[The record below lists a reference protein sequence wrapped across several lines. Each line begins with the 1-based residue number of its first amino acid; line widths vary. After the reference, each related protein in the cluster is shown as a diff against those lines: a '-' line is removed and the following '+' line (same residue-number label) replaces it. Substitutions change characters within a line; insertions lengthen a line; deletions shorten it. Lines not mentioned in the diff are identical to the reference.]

1 MSTDVDAAGDAGAV
15 AVDISRRLGSDG
27 DYWIARDE
35 DTSVTSQGTTRQ
47 GALENLDEA
56 VAGFHGAGEPPSTE
70 ELREF
75 GIDPA
80 NNTSGSISDSNQ
92 FE

>member
-1 MSTDVDAAGDAGAV
+1 
-15 AVDISRRLGSDG
+15 
-27 DYWIARDE
+27 
-35 DTSVTSQGTTRQ
+35 VTSQGTTRQ